1 MKFKEKSISIEMLCP
16 VCADIDFQYDDEEN
30 RLIICNSCAS
40 EFTRDEL
47 LEANAEN
54 VNQHKKEF
62 ADQAVSEV
70 KKHLQKEIKNIFQNS
85 KIFKVK

>member
-1 MKFKEKSISIEMLCP
+1 MKFKEKSISIQMLCP
-16 VCADIDFQYDDEEN
+16 VCADIDFQYDEEEN
-30 RLIICNSCAS
+30 SLIICNSCAS

-54 VNQHKKEF
+54 IHQHKKGL

-70 KKHLQKEIKNIFQNS
+70 KKNLQKEIKNIFKNS
-85 KIFKVK
+85 KVFKVK